1 MMVER
6 DYRRL
11 GQVQAAPLLQ
21 INHPDRRD
29 QPEAKA
35 LECRVHKIAVDVECK
50 LIVHERSSA
59 PLLSQRYS
67 RK

>member
-1 MMVER
+1 MMVDR

-21 INHPDRRD
+21 INHSDRRD

-35 LECRVHKIAVDVECK
+35 LERRVHKVSGDVGK
-50 LIVHERSSA
+50 LTVHERSSA
-59 PLLSQRYS
+59 PLVSQRYS
-67 RK
+67 RT